1 MIILIWYRAQSVST
15 DLSLYG
21 QASVSEL
28 NTKVASARSAGGNDD
43 VLRQL
48 FNSLPGNTGGQLSRE
63 MNDVQNIRAG
73 PGGMDPDSMTPQQ
86 LHDTLWKVGISD
98 QFLAF
103 RRLLIDL
110 PFLQVLSFRD
120 NVSKTIENTLERIPG
135 LVSVALPKR
144 LVIVQRS

>member
-86 LHDTLWKVGISD
+86 LHDTLWKVSISD
-98 QFLAF
+98 EFMVF
-103 RRLLIDL
+103 GHLLIDPHL
-110 PFLQVLSFRD
+110 CYRSCLSETMCPRRLRTPSREFP
-120 NVSKTIENTLERIPG
+120 VS
-135 LVSVALPKR
+135 
-144 LVIVQRS
+144 

>member
-1 MIILIWYRAQSVST
+1 MLIWYLAQSAST

-48 FNSLPGNTGGQLSRE
+48 FTSLPGNTGGQLSRE

-110 PFLQVLSFRD
+110 HLSYRSCLSETTCLRRLKIPSREFP
-120 NVSKTIENTLERIPG
+120 VS
-135 LVSVALPKR
+135 
-144 LVIVQRS
+144 